1 MQTHPQAA
9 TVIAQTRQ
17 WIEQLVLGYN
27 LCPFAH
33 KPYQLGT
40 IRFSVTP
47 ASKPETL
54 LVVLRAE
61 LHALQAVSADKVETT
76 LLIHPETLTN
86 FHAYNDFLDEADE
99 LLYQEGLEGIL
110 QIASFHPQY
119 QFSGTS
125 IEDAENYTN
134 RSPYPM
140 LHLLREDSLEKAIA
154 QHPDVDTIPE
164 RNIQVMQHLG
174 VDTLKRILQGKAL

>member
-54 LVVLRAE
+54 LAVLRAE

-119 QFSGTS
+119 QFSSTS

-164 RNIQVMQHLG
+164 RNIQVMQQLG

>member
-54 LVVLRAE
+54 LAVLKAE

-76 LLIHPETLTN
+76 LLIHPEALMN
-86 FHAYNDFLDEADE
+86 FHAYNDFLDDADE

-119 QFSGTS
+119 QFSGT
-125 IEDAENYTN
+125 EVDDVENYTN

-154 QHPDVDTIPE
+154 QHHDVDTIPE
-164 RNIQVMQHLG
+164 RNIQVMQQLG

>member
-54 LVVLRAE
+54 LAVLRAE

-86 FHAYNDFLDEADE
+86 FHAYNDFLDEVDE

-164 RNIQVMQHLG
+164 RNIQVMQQLG
-174 VDTLKRILQGKAL
+174 VDTLKRILKGKAL

>member
-54 LVVLRAE
+54 LAVLRAE

-154 QHPDVDTIPE
+154 QHPDVDMIPE
-164 RNIQVMQHLG
+164 RNIQVMQQLG

>member
-1 MQTHPQAA
+1 MQAHPQAA

-17 WIEQLVLGYN
+17 WVEQLVLGYN

-33 KPYQLGT
+33 KPYQSGLV
-40 IRFSVTP
+40 RFSVTS

-54 LVVLRAE
+54 LAVLKAE
-61 LHALQAVSADKVETT
+61 LHVLQAVSADKVETT
-76 LLIHPETLTN
+76 LLIHPEALMN
-86 FHAYNDFLDEADE
+86 FYAYNDFLDDADE

-119 QFSGTS
+119 QFSGT
-125 IEDAENYTN
+125 EVDDVENYTN

-154 QHPDVDTIPE
+154 QHPTIDAIPE
-164 RNIQVMQHLG
+164 RNIQVMQQLG
-174 VDTLKRILQGKAL
+174 VNTLKRILQGKAL